1 MGFKELNLT
10 AQFVR
15 AVEALGFTEPT
26 PIQQKAIPMIMGG
39 QDLIGVAQTG
49 TGKTAA
55 FGLPILQK
63 VKYAQGMEPRA
74 LIVTPSREL
83 AVQGKEKLC
92 ELASETDIR
101 IGVIYGGKGTLK
113 KQRELVEAG
122 LDIVVGT
129 PGRIMELYFEGKLV
143 LKKLQF
149 LVLDEADKMM
159 DMGFMPQIRNL
170 LEIVPR
176 KRQNLLFSATF
187 SPRVEELSH
196 EFLEFPLKVEIS
208 PQATPVDTVEQ
219 FIYKV
224 PNKRTKI
231 QLLQYLFEHEENLD
245 KVMIFARTREAAE
258 QINRFVDRRLEGA
271 VRAIHANKGQNSR
284 LNALDDFRKEDIR
297 VLVATDVASRGLD
310 IPKISHVINFD
321 IPMVIE
327 DYVHRIGRT
336 GRAGQKGIAW
346 SFVSPNDEHNLLRV
360 QEIMG
365 REVQVTALPAD
376 LEIHSTPKEE
386 AISMAREIDD
396 QRKRLDPTFKGAF
409 HDKKKRVVKA
419 TRVKNQKNLE
429 QSRKSGKTSAYQS
442 TRKKKS

>member
-63 VKYAQGMEPRA
+63 IKYAQGMEPRA

-92 ELASETDIR
+92 ELATETDIR

-113 KQRELVEAG
+113 KQRELVEGG
-122 LDIVVGT
+122 LDVVVGT

-143 LKKLQF
+143 FKKLQF

-219 FIYKV
+219 FIFKV

-284 LNALDDFRKEDIR
+284 LNALDDFRNEDIR
-297 VLVATDVASRGLD
+297 V
-310 IPKISHVINFD
+310 
-321 IPMVIE
+321 
-327 DYVHRIGRT
+327 
-336 GRAGQKGIAW
+336 
-346 SFVSPNDEHNLLRV
+346 
-360 QEIMG
+360 
-365 REVQVTALPAD
+365 
-376 LEIHSTPKEE
+376 
-386 AISMAREIDD
+386 
-396 QRKRLDPTFKGAF
+396 
-409 HDKKKRVVKA
+409 
-419 TRVKNQKNLE
+419 
-429 QSRKSGKTSAYQS
+429 
-442 TRKKKS
+442 